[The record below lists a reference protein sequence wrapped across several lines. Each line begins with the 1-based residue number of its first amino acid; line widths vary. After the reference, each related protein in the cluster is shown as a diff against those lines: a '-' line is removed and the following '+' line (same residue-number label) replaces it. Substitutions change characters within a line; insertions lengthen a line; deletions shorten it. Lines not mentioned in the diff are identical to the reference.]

1 MTESSATKTTDR
13 REQPPLSEEERAAA
27 RRLIDE
33 SEAEEAA
40 AAAGPSRQR
49 VIFAVVNG
57 DGTLARGRGA
67 ASATKLATGQ
77 YQVLFNRDVDQ
88 GAFVATIGL
97 SATGGEENPGQIV
110 VNLRA
115 GTTNGV
121 FVHTRNTSGADEDR
135 SFHLVVVH
143 S

>member
-1 MTESSATKTTDR
+1 MADSSATMTTDR
-13 REQPPLSEEERAAA
+13 REQPPLSDEARAAA
-27 RRLIDE
+27 RRLA
-33 SEAEEAA
+33 EAEAEDVADAA
-40 AAAGPSRQR
+40 APSRQR

-67 ASATKLATGQ
+67 ASAAKLGTGE
-77 YQVLFNRDVDQ
+77 YEVLFTRDVNQ

-97 SATGGEENPGQIV
+97 SADSGAENPGEIV

-121 FVHTRNTSGADEDR
+121 YVQTSNSSGTTEDR
-135 SFHLVVVH
+135 SFHLAVVH